1 MRRRHVRFKRILRI
15 EDMSF
20 GAGPTPRQ
28 PASDFDL
35 PALDGRWF
43 PTFSLSSHP
52 SDEAKRRTGR
62 PVAELAG

>member
-1 MRRRHVRFKRILRI
+1 MKCRHPRFKRILRI

-28 PASDFDL
+28 PATDSDL
-35 PALDGRWF
+35 PALDGRWLT
-43 PTFSLSSHP
+43 TFALSSHP

-62 PVAELAG
+62 PVTELAV